1 MEEDRGDEAQSWR
14 CNALESQ
21 KRREVE
27 DENDGHAG
35 GTVTIS
41 RVSDEGQVNENES

>member
-1 MEEDRGDEAQSWR
+1 MEEDRGDEAKSWR
-14 CNALESQ
+14 RHALESQ

-35 GTVTIS
+35 RAVTIS
-41 RVSDEGQVNENES
+41 RV